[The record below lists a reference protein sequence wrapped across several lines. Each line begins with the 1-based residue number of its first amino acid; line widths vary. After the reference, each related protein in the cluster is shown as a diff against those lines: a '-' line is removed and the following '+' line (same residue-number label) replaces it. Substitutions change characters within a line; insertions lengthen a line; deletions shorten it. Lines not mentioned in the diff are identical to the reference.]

1 LEVGK
6 DGDFAIYNGHP
17 LSAFSRCEMTFIEG
31 ELYFSRADSPTAM
44 SRAAQAISAKPPQ
57 LKLASEKVRDRTLD
71 LAVPAHGRYAL
82 TGATLYPVGGP
93 VIANGVLLMENGK
106 ITGIGKSLQIPTG
119 SQVIDVAGMHVAPGF
134 IDAGTQLGLIEIKKV
149 TETQDFAEGGIFQPD
164 LRAGVGLNVDSE
176 LIPVARSGGITTIMI
191 RPSGGMIAGQTSIA
205 QLSGWTAPEMVQ
217 NYEAGL
223 QVIWTG
229 DKKQQDELRE
239 FLEEARLYDRLQSAA
254 EKQNREGPIT
264 DPRLE
269 ALRPYIN
276 REKPVFVE
284 AETRKSIAEA
294 LLFAESEKL
303 KIIITGGTDA
313 WQLAEELKKRET
325 PVIVGPV
332 MRSPV
337 SISDPFDAPY
347 TNPGRLFEAG
357 VKFCIRS
364 DDASN
369 SRNTPFE
376 AAMAVAHGLPKDQ
389 GLRAVTLSAAEILG
403 IEKEVGSLTPQKT
416 ANLVI
421 LDGDPLEHTSHI
433 KGVFIAGKPFTPD
446 SRQIRFYNRYRERL
460 LEKKT
465 TPTQT
470 NAGEEGK
477 AVAE

>member
-1 LEVGK
+1 
-6 DGDFAIYNGHP
+6 
-17 LSAFSRCEMTFIEG
+17 
-31 ELYFSRADSPTAM
+31 
-44 SRAAQAISAKPPQ
+44 
-57 LKLASEKVRDRTLD
+57 
-71 LAVPAHGRYAL
+71 
-82 TGATLYPVGGP
+82 
-93 VIANGVLLMENGK
+93 
-106 ITGIGKSLQIPTG
+106 
-119 SQVIDVAGMHVAPGF
+119 
-134 IDAGTQLGLIEIKKV
+134 
-149 TETQDFAEGGIFQPD
+149 
-164 LRAGVGLNVDSE
+164 
-176 LIPVARSGGITTIMI
+176 
-191 RPSGGMIAGQTSIA
+191 
-205 QLSGWTAPEMVQ
+205 
-217 NYEAGL
+217 
-223 QVIWTG
+223 
-229 DKKQQDELRE
+229 
-239 FLEEARLYDRLQSAA
+239 
-254 EKQNREGPIT
+254 
-264 DPRLE
+264 
-269 ALRPYIN
+269 
-276 REKPVFVE
+276 
-284 AETRKSIAEA
+284 
-294 LLFAESEKL
+294 
-303 KIIITGGTDA
+303 
-313 WQLAEELKKRET
+313 LAEELKKRET